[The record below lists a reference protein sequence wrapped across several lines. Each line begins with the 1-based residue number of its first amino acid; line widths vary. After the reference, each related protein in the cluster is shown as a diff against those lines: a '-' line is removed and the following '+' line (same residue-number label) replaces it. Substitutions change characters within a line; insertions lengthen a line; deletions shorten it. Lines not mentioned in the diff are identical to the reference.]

1 MRFCKIIRTEMEHL
15 SFVTWNADPVLL
27 RLGGLEIRWYG
38 LLLAIGFLLAYTLFQ
53 RMVTKEGLSE
63 KLTDKFAVSLIL
75 WTVVGLRLGHCL
87 FYDWAYF
94 SHHLLEIFIP
104 FTETPNGWEFTGY
117 AGLASHGGAIA
128 IFCYVIWFTHKHR
141 INILWLLDRLAIAIP
156 IAAAFVRC
164 GNLMNSEIIGTVTQ
178 QPWGFIFMRLQGTD
192 ECCEPRHPSQMYE
205 AAVYL
210 LLFFFQLWY
219 YFKHTRREIYSGM
232 AVGIS
237 LTVIFTARFLIE
249 FVKKEQVD
257 FEKGMLFDMG
267 QLLSIPFILLGVFF
281 IGYAL
286 RTKKIYHPASVSGKG
301 NTKKEA

>member
-1 MRFCKIIRTEMEHL
+1 MEWL
-15 SFVTWNADPVLL
+15 SFITWNTDPVLL
-27 RLGGLEIRWYG
+27 RLGSLEIRWYG
-38 LLLAIGFLLAYTLFQ
+38 LLLALGFLLAYSIFHK
-53 RMVTKEGLSE
+53 MVTREGLSE
-63 KLTDKFAVSLIL
+63 KLSDKFAVSLIL

-104 FTETPNGWEFTGY
+104 FTETANGWKFTGY

-128 IFCYVIWFTHKHR
+128 IFCYTIWFTYKNK

-178 QPWGFIFMRLQGTD
+178 QPWGFIFMRLEGTD
-192 ECCEPRHPSQMYE
+192 ECCEPRHPSQLYE
-205 AAVYL
+205 SIVYL
-210 LLFFFQLWY
+210 GLFVFQLWY
-219 YFKHTRREIYSGM
+219 YFKHSKGEVLAGR

-237 LTVIFTARFLIE
+237 LCVIFIARFLIE

-257 FEKGMLFDMG
+257 FEKGMFFDMG
-267 QLLSIPFILLGVFF
+267 QLLSIPFILLGIFF
-281 IGYAL
+281 IIYSS
-286 RTKKIYHPASVSGKG
+286 KKKLIYHPAKAK
-301 NTKKEA
+301 NEQNPQNQK